1 MPLTSP
7 PLQKAVPAP
16 VIRMAPTS
24 ASSPRSRIWVR
35 KAGVSLSDMA
45 LRASGRFS
53 VISATPSRT
62 EHKSS
67 VVPVSIS
74 MEASVP

>member
-1 MPLTSP
+1 
-7 PLQKAVPAP
+7 
-16 VIRMAPTS
+16 
-24 ASSPRSRIWVR
+24 
-35 KAGVSLSDMA
+35 MA

-62 EHKSS
+62 LHKSS

-74 MEASVP
+74 MGRFSLP